1 MTETI
6 EEVILR
12 YSQRGIPYIRRYV
25 SDNCCEKAAQEILS
39 WEKGVVFLTTG
50 FYVAGYAETDG
61 PAGTVVLALA
71 LQRLGYQP
79 VILTDQ
85 PCQGFFE
92 LEMLP
97 TVYVPY
103 DADQETF
110 RELIE
115 TYQPKGMISVE
126 RCGRNRFLQYANM
139 RGVSI
144 SEHTAPI
151 DELFVAYQGVI
162 PSIGVGDGGNEIGM
176 GRSQARSAENFHWNP
191 VWSVPIFW

>member
-1 MTETI
+1 MKKLYYGI
-6 EEVILR
+6 R
-12 YSQRGIPYIRRYV
+12 NAGIPYIRRYV

-97 TVYVPY
+97 TVYD
-103 DADQETF
+103 DADQKQGRSVSAE
-110 RELIE
+110 R
-115 TYQPKGMISVE
+115 MISVE

-176 GRSQARSAENFHWNP
+176 GEDRRRDQQKTFIGTLCGQYRYSGSSNR
-191 VWSVPIFW
+191 V